1 VFVNSSSQI
10 SIHKATTE
18 FRYWNKWN

>member
-18 FRYWNKWN
+18 FWYWNKWN